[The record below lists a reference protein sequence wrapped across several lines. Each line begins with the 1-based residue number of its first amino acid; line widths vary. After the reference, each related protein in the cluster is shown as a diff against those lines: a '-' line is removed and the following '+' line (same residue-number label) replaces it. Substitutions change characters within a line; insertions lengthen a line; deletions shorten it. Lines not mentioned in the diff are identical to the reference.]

1 MWKYA
6 RRRKHIEDVL
16 VVPGLC
22 YSMSRHMSPQLL
34 LPLLL
39 LPMSKANIYIVVLA
53 SVPGIS
59 SVETCLVHEFAEERQ
74 QALEIL
80 FQLSSAF
87 YKYIDFGLCITHMA
101 YTF

>member
-16 VVPGLC
+16 VVPWALLQHEPHETAAA
-22 YSMSRHMSPQLL
+22 SATTL
-34 LPLLL
+34 LPR
-39 LPMSKANIYIVVLA
+39 SKENRNTVVLT
-53 SVPGIS
+53 SVPGMS
-59 SVETCLVHEFAEERQ
+59 SVETCLVHEFAEERW

-80 FQLSSAF
+80 FQLSSTF
-87 YKYIDFGLCITHMA
+87 YKYTDFGLCISHMA

>member
-6 RRRKHIEDVL
+6 GRTKHIEDVL

-22 YSMSRHMSPQLL
+22 YSTSHMSLQLP

-39 LPMSKANIYIVVLA
+39 LPMSKENINSVVLA
-53 SVPGIS
+53 SVPVIS
-59 SVETCLVHEFAEERQ
+59 SMEARLVHEFAEERW

-80 FQLSSAF
+80 FQLSCAF
-87 YKYIDFGLCITHMA
+87 YKYTSFGLCITHMT